1 MAASEKVL
9 VVDDDSD
16 YRATVRS
23 ILESHGYAVV
33 EAESGKDGLRK
44 VVEHKPDLILLDIMM
59 ECCYEGYSLN
69 QAIKYS
75 DAYAEYRDI
84 PIVMASSIE
93 QPPDEL
99 FPMAPEVEMIR
110 PDRYVTK
117 PLNIPVF
124 LDVIQKVLASRHPQS
139 MGIT

>member
-1 MAASEKVL
+1 MAAREKVL

-23 ILESHGYAVV
+23 ILESQGYTVV
-33 EAESGKDGLRK
+33 EADSGKDGLHK
-44 VVEHKPDLILLDIMM
+44 VVEHKPDLILLDIIM
-59 ECCYEGYSLN
+59 ECCYEGYNLN
-69 QAIKYS
+69 QAIKYQEEYS
-75 DAYAEYRDI
+75 AYRDI

-124 LDVIQKVLASRHPQS
+124 LDVIKKVLASRHPET
-139 MGIT
+139 MGVA